1 MLHNQ
6 MERIWMIVMITLV
19 LFVFV
24 KPSFDVGATEFDYKP
39 CHIAKGQ
46 ATLYN
51 CGRKFTQNG
60 DNIAHLNNIS
70 TPMRY
75 G

>member
-1 MLHNQ
+1 
-6 MERIWMIVMITLV
+6 MERIWMIIMITLV

-46 ATLYN
+46 AKLYN